1 MLMLLLV
8 STAAH
13 AVEPF
18 TNQLAIYLLA
28 DRGAWVSNR
37 TIKPYG
43 FSLQAKPIISDGD
56 FVTFD
61 VTNQTFTTTAQAAQH
76 LNGLFNRSLQ
86 PIPFVLVAS
95 REPIYV
101 GVFEPT
107 FKAYFSL
114 DVPVVKTDPLL
125 HTNGVF
131 WIEMTLNKLAQG
143 TNVLHDPRII
153 SAVQKMFAHER
164 K

>member
-1 MLMLLLV
+1 MLRLV

-28 DRGAWVSNR
+28 DRGVWVSNR
-37 TIKPYG
+37 TTKPYG
-43 FSLQAKPIISDGD
+43 FSLLPKPIISDAD

-61 VTNQTFTTTAQAAQH
+61 VTNQSFTTTADAAQH
-76 LNGLFNRSLQ
+76 LNGLFNTSLQ

-101 GVFEPT
+101 GVFEPEL
-107 FKAYFSL
+107 KAYVYF
-114 DVPVVKTDPLL
+114 DMPVVKTDPVL
-125 HTNGVF
+125 HTNGAF
-131 WIEMTLNKLAQG
+131 WIEMIPNKLAQE
-143 TNVLHDPRII
+143 TNVLDDPRII